1 MRADAFHSLVRF
13 EANERHETHKDH
25 ASSRP
30 LSLDYKFIGLMGEVE
45 FAKATGFML
54 DLERK
59 PGGDSGFDFVV
70 PLDFKID
77 VKTAEKAFNLI
88 HEAGKPFRADI
99 YVLAKYDPLAK
110 TTTLIGW
117 EFGTVLKAAPTKD
130 FGHGIINH
138 YIPASK
144 LRSME
149 SLFNKIRR

>member
-1 MRADAFHSLVRF
+1 MRSEAFKLLVRN
-13 EANERHETHKDH
+13 EANERHETHRDH
-25 ASSRP
+25 PSSRP
-30 LSLDYKFIGLMGEVE
+30 LSVDYEFIGLMGEVE

-59 PGGDSGFDFVV
+59 PGGDSGFDFVI

-99 YVLAKYDPLAK
+99 YVLAKYDPSLH

-117 EFGTVLKAAPTKD
+117 EFASVLKAAPTKD
-130 FGHGIINH
+130 FGHGVINH
-138 YIPASK
+138 YIPVAK
-144 LRSME
+144 LRPME
-149 SLFNKIRR
+149 SLFAKIRR